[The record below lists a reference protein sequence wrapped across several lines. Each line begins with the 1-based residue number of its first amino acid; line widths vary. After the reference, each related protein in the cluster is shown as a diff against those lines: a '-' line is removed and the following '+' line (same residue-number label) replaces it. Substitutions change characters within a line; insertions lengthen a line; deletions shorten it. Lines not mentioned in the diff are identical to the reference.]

1 MENIMKN
8 TYYIDEQKLNK
19 TIKILTRINKAYK
32 QINNITSLID
42 NSITDNQKIIYRIQ
56 KEYKNA
62 G

>member
-1 MENIMKN
+1 MKN
-8 TYYIDEQKLNK
+8 TYYIDEQKINK

-32 QINNITSLID
+32 QINHITSLID

>member
-8 TYYIDEQKLNK
+8 TYHIDEQKRHK

-32 QINNITSLID
+32 QIDNISSIID
-42 NSITDNQKIIYRIQ
+42 SSINDNQKIMHKIH